1 MGKEVFIMGYME
13 NYKKWCED
21 TYFDEATRAELK
33 AIEGNDKE
41 IQERFYKDLEFGT
54 GGLRGIIGAGTNRL
68 NIYTVSKATQGFANY
83 IIKQGEDAVKKGVAI
98 AFDSRRMSPEFAEIT
113 ALVLNGNGI
122 KTHIYPS
129 LRPTPMLSF
138 AVRELN
144 CTGGVVITASHNPPE
159 YNGYKVYWAD
169 GGQVPYPRD
178 EAIIEE
184 VNAVTD
190 FHTIKTANKDEAVK
204 AGLFNVIG
212 EEVDEAFDKNVLAQ
226 IVNPEIIKE
235 QHDLKIVYTPI
246 HGSGNKPVRR
256 VLKKA
261 GFENVTVVP
270 EQELPDSEFTTVG
283 YPNPENPAVF
293 ELAIKLAEKID
304 ADIILGTDPDC
315 DRVGAVVKT
324 KDGSYTVLTGNMT
337 GTLICNY
344 ICSQKAKLGT
354 LPKNGALVST
364 IVSSEMTK
372 AIAKK
377 YNLAYFDVLTGFKY
391 IGEKIKEF
399 EQTGEYQYV
408 FGFEESYGCLS
419 GTYARDKD
427 AVVASLLIC
436 EMAAYYKSRG
446 MSLYDGLMELY
457 DTYGVYKEIIHSITL
472 KGIEGIENMKKIMDT
487 LRKDAPSEIAGVK
500 VTETRDYLEDKIVDV
515 ATGKVSPTNLPK
527 SNVLYFTLA
536 DDTWF
541 CVRPSGTEPKIKI
554 YFGTKADTVENA
566 EKKIATAQDGIM
578 KVVNSV
584 LGE

>member
-1 MGKEVFIMGYME
+1 MGYME

-122 KTHIYPS
+122 KTYIYPS

-304 ADIILGTDPDC
+304 ADILLGTDPDC

-584 LGE
+584 LGEFRTN

>member
-1 MGKEVFIMGYME
+1 MGYME

-68 NIYTVSKATQGFANY
+68 NIYTLSKATQGFANY

-122 KTHIYPS
+122 KTYIYPS

-584 LGE
+584 LG

>member
-1 MGKEVFIMGYME
+1 MGYME

-83 IIKQGEDAVKKGVAI
+83 IIKQGEEAVKKGVAI

-122 KTHIYPS
+122 KTYIYPS

-256 VLKKA
+256 VLEKA
-261 GFENVTVVP
+261 VFENVTVVP

-399 EQTGEYQYV
+399 EQTGDYQYV

>member
-1 MGKEVFIMGYME
+1 MGYME

-83 IIKQGEDAVKKGVAI
+83 IIKQGEEAVKKGVAI

-122 KTHIYPS
+122 KTYIYPS

-457 DTYGVYKEIIHSITL
+457 DTYGVYKEIINSITL

-584 LGE
+584 LGEFRTN

>member
-1 MGKEVFIMGYME
+1 MGYME

-83 IIKQGEDAVKKGVAI
+83 IIKQGEEAVKKGVAI

-122 KTHIYPS
+122 KTYIYPS

-256 VLKKA
+256 VLEKA

-399 EQTGEYQYV
+399 EQTGDYQYV

-584 LGE
+584 LGEFRTN

>member
-1 MGKEVFIMGYME
+1 
-13 NYKKWCED
+13 
-21 TYFDEATRAELK
+21 
-33 AIEGNDKE
+33 
-41 IQERFYKDLEFGT
+41 
-54 GGLRGIIGAGTNRL
+54 
-68 NIYTVSKATQGFANY
+68 
-83 IIKQGEDAVKKGVAI
+83 
-98 AFDSRRMSPEFAEIT
+98 
-113 ALVLNGNGI
+113 
-122 KTHIYPS
+122 
-129 LRPTPMLSF
+129 
-138 AVRELN
+138 
-144 CTGGVVITASHNPPE
+144 
-159 YNGYKVYWAD
+159 
-169 GGQVPYPRD
+169 
-178 EAIIEE
+178 
-184 VNAVTD
+184 
-190 FHTIKTANKDEAVK
+190 
-204 AGLFNVIG
+204 
-212 EEVDEAFDKNVLAQ
+212 
-226 IVNPEIIKE
+226 
-235 QHDLKIVYTPI
+235 
-246 HGSGNKPVRR
+246 
-256 VLKKA
+256 
-261 GFENVTVVP
+261 
-270 EQELPDSEFTTVG
+270 
-283 YPNPENPAVF
+283 
-293 ELAIKLAEKID
+293 
-304 ADIILGTDPDC
+304 
-315 DRVGAVVKT
+315 
-324 KDGSYTVLTGNMT
+324 MT

-399 EQTGEYQYV
+399 EQTGDYQYV

-515 ATGKVSPTNLPK
+515 ASGKVSPTNLPK
-527 SNVLYFTLA
+527 SNVLYYTLA

-578 KVVNSV
+578 KVNTDKFTSYTFHSKINAQLFPFLKVYNNTQYYDQTYRYTGKEGGANANFLNTTVHALPCYAPNNPDGTYTYNTLKNNYSIGDGMNAMLLDGKNGGSKGVHEFRTTCGGILDLGNYFKSNVDYTYQFYMADDWYRSAVGQYSIQPGILQDVPNYNVDQYKKTNWFDPMHVFNAYLNYNQTFGKHSVGATAGVNY
-584 LGE
+584 ETKKPEFKKNITM

>member
-1 MGKEVFIMGYME
+1 MGYME

-122 KTHIYPS
+122 KTYIYPS

-554 YFGTKADTVENA
+554 YFGTRADTVENA

-584 LGE
+584 LG

>member
-1 MGKEVFIMGYME
+1 MGYME

-83 IIKQGEDAVKKGVAI
+83 IIKQGEEAVKKGVAI

-122 KTHIYPS
+122 KTYIYPS

-256 VLKKA
+256 VLEKA

-399 EQTGEYQYV
+399 EQTGDYQYV

-536 DDTWF
+536 DDTWC

>member
-1 MGKEVFIMGYME
+1 ME

-122 KTHIYPS
+122 KTYIYPS

-256 VLKKA
+256 VLEKA

-399 EQTGEYQYV
+399 EQTGDYQYV